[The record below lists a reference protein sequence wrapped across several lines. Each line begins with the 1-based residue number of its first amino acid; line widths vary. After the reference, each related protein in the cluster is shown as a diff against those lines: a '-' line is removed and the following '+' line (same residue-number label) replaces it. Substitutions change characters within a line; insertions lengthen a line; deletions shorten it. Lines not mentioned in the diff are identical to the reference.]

1 MTRKKSLNFL
11 ISAGPTREPIDPIRF
26 ISNHSTGY
34 LGYEMAKAAKK
45 QGHKVILVSGPV
57 ALMKPAGVKRIE
69 VTTAKEMLKS
79 LKDNIRWANCLIMA
93 AAVSDFRVKK
103 INQQKIK
110 KNTFEPSL
118 QLIKNPDILKCLSAH
133 KKGKIFV
140 GFALETENLHKNAL
154 TKLKSKGLDLII
166 ANQKDDKS
174 TCFGETINTYHV
186 INKSFNCSILKDK
199 PKSYIS
205 RHIIDKSF
213 NLWYNLHSKEKVY
226 KIE

>member
-26 ISNHSTGY
+26 ISNYSTGC
-34 LGYEMAKAAKK
+34 LGYEMAKAVKK
-45 QGHKVILVSGPV
+45 RGHKVILVSGPV
-57 ALMKPAGVKRIE
+57 ALKKPAGVKRIE

-110 KNTFEPSL
+110 KNIFEPSL
-118 QLIKNPDILKCLSAH
+118 QLVKNPDILKCLKPY

-140 GFALETENLHKNAL
+140 GFALETENLYENAKA
-154 TKLKSKGLDLII
+154 KLKSKGLDLIV
-166 ANQKDDKS
+166 ANQKSGKS
-174 TCFGETINTYHV
+174 ACFGETINTYYV
-186 INKSFNCSILKDK
+186 IDKSFNCSVLKDK
-199 PKSYIS
+199 SKSYIS

-213 NLWYNLHSKEKVY
+213 NL
-226 KIE
+226 